1 MITRSITINIE
12 TSKRYFERPK
22 ISILRL
28 ILDIAVVRRTIENI
42 DIKNSAAF
50 NGLEIL
56 FTPSL
61 FVAIFVKEIIAMLIT
76 HIANISKNPR
86 LA

>member
-1 MITRSITINIE
+1 M
-12 TSKRYFERPK
+12 
-22 ISILRL
+22 L